1 MVWESLFHT
10 NSSKYEQ
17 KEVQAI
23 KAQGIQ
29 GLRENEFNKT
39 TEFYKILYSVVAT
52 TWSNME
58 EQLHSGDLWRQIVFQ
73 ITKH

>member
-1 MVWESLFHT
+1 MVWEPLFHK

-29 GLRENEFNKT
+29 GPRENEFNKPLSFT
-39 TEFYKILYSVVAT
+39 KSYILWWPQNISPG
-52 TWSNME
+52 SSSIQE
-58 EQLHSGDLWRQIVFQ
+58 IFGD
-73 ITKH
+73 K

>member
-1 MVWESLFHT
+1 MVWEPLFHK

-29 GLRENEFNKT
+29 GPRENEFNKT

-52 TWSNME
+52 SWSW

-73 ITKH
+73 ITKL